1 VSVAFC
7 GHVGVCPLALLLD
20 LAALQSDGTTVL
32 PLAGAAAARAEVYQ
46 AFAHDV
52 LYASSSLDQQGVQ
65 QMQ

>member
-32 PLAGAAAARAEVYQ
+32 PLAGAAAAHAEVYQ

-52 LYASSSLDQQGVQ
+52 LYASF
-65 QMQ
+65 